1 MSHIPVLLEESIDFL
16 RIIPSG
22 KYFDGT
28 YGEGGHSNAILKN
41 LNKKG
46 RLFATDLDLS
56 AIEIAKKNVVDNRF
70 SIFHSSFSNIKNLD
84 IPHLD
89 GAIFDFGMSSNQ
101 LDDPS
106 RGFSFKNNGPID
118 MRMNTE
124 SDANLKKWINNASK
138 DEIEDVIRQFGEER
152 NAKKISKKMFVE
164 KKI

>member
-16 RIIPSG
+16 KIIPG
-22 KYFDGT
+22 GNYFDGT
-28 YGEGGHSNAILKN
+28 YGEGGHSNAILNN
-41 LNKKG
+41 LNEEG
-46 RLFATDLDLS
+46 RLFATDLDLG
-56 AIEIAKKNVVDNRF
+56 AIEIAKKNMVDNRF

-124 SDANLKKWINNASK
+124 SNASLKKWI
-138 DEIEDVIRQFGEER
+138 I
-152 NAKKISKKMFVE
+152 
-164 KKI
+164 